1 MASIRLQFE
10 IPGKMKTWSLGLIG
24 VGLFALI
31 FGLITKGFSSDEHE
45 QVHFWGTL
53 MYNTIFWT
61 LICNASMFFIC
72 ITTLAMGGWQQSFRR
87 IPEAI
92 STMVPIFGS
101 ITFAVLIYVVLSD
114 KNHIYHWLDKEAVAK
129 DVILTGKAGF
139 LNAKFFIIWTTLA
152 IGFWS
157 FLGWRM
163 RQLSNEADAAP
174 MDNETGAKFILRNTV
189 RAALFTVWFAL
200 TVGSTVPWLWMM
212 SIDAH
217 WYSTMYSWY
226 TFASTFVSGMSLI
239 ALWLIYMKNKGYMEL
254 TSQEH
259 LHDVG
264 KFMFAFSIFWTYLWF
279 SQYMLIWYA
288 NIPEETVYFKHR
300 VQGAYK
306 PIFFL
311 NLIINFLCP
320 LIILMKRSAKRNY
333 TLVAFMA
340 VLIIFGHWIDFY
352 QMVMGSLMK
361 EHVSL
366 GLLDFG
372 ILSFFVG
379 VMILMVARSLASKP
393 LIPKYHPFLKES
405 IIHQV

>member
-1 MASIRLQFE
+1 MASIKEQFE
-10 IPGKMKTWSLGLIG
+10 IPGTLKTWSYALIG
-24 VGLFALI
+24 IGGAALLYGM
-31 FGLITKGFSSDEHE
+31 FTKGFSSDEHE

-61 LICNASMFFIC
+61 LVTNAAMFFIC
-72 ITTLAMGGWQQSFRR
+72 FSTMAQAAWMQSFRR
-87 IPEAI
+87 IAEAI
-92 STMVPIFGS
+92 STLVPIFGG
-101 ITFAVLIYVVLSD
+101 ITLLVLFYVILSH
-114 KNHIYHWLDKEAVAK
+114 NHHIYHWLDAEAVAK
-129 DVILTGKAGF
+129 DPILKGKVGF
-139 LNAKFFIIWTTLA
+139 LNPTFFIIWTSLTIIL
-152 IGFWS
+152 WS
-157 FLGWRM
+157 YFGYRM
-163 RQLSNEADAAP
+163 RQISLEADIAP
-174 MDNETGAKFILRNTV
+174 MDHETAHKFNIRSMTRSGFFL
-189 RAALFTVWFAL
+189 VWFGL
-200 TVGSTVPWLWMM
+200 TVASTVPWLWLM

-226 TFASTFVSGMSLI
+226 TFASSFVAGMALI
-239 ALWLIYMKNKGYMEL
+239 ALWLVYMKNKGYMEL
-254 TSQEH
+254 SNTEH

-264 KFMFAFSIFWTYLWF
+264 KFMFAFSIWTYLWF

-311 NLIINFLCP
+311 NLFINFLCP
-320 LIILMKRSAKRNY
+320 LIILMKRSAKRNF

-340 VLIIFGHWIDFY
+340 VLILFGHWIDFY

-366 GLLDFG
+366 GWLDFG